1 MNSEDIIFRVDVDAE
16 SLVEMKTAR

>member
-1 MNSEDIIFRVDVDAE
+1 MNSEDIIFCVDVDAE